1 MTKSS
6 ARHSSEFE
14 DDDRASVGDI
24 LEDLRTVVRDAETLL
39 RQTEG
44 DVGERVSEVRSKI
57 EEKLEDARDRIRD
70 AAAGDKA
77 ERMKSAAR
85 STETYVRENPWTA
98 VLIAA
103 GLGYIIGNLGR
114 RR

>member
-1 MTKSS
+1 MSTKSEDS
-6 ARHSSEFE
+6 L
-14 DDDRASVGDI
+14 DDDRASVGDL
-24 LEDLRTVVRDAETLL
+24 LEDLRVLVRDAETLL

-44 DVGERVSEVRSKI
+44 EVGERVSEVRSRI
-57 EEKLEDARDRIRD
+57 EDKLDDARGRLRGAGGDR
-70 AAAGDKA
+70 A
-77 ERMKSAAR
+77 ERMKAAAR

-103 GLGYIIGNLGR
+103 SVGFLIGNIGR